1 LAEILKKHYFVK
13 ESIRIRSTGI
23 PPVRKEKI
31 WIAVQEEDSFQ
42 GSKYIYMCVC
52 VCVLYNAT
60 PSSQWQNPYFTKK
73 LQAEIELLNDHISYY
88 SLHVL
93 CLQSSIHTNIS
104 KQQNYAYVINK
115 LQPSYMFQW

>member
-23 PPVRKEKI
+23 PTVRKEKI

-42 GSKYIYMCVC
+42 GSKHIYIHMCVYIC

-60 PSSQWQNPYFTKK
+60 PSSQWQNPYFTKE
-73 LQAEIELLNDHISYY
+73 LQAEIELLNDHISFC
-88 SLHVL
+88 SAHGLEIWL
-93 CLQSSIHTNIS
+93 LIAPT
-104 KQQNYAYVINK
+104 
-115 LQPSYMFQW
+115 